1 MSEKSNTKVS
11 NNGVNETGS
20 SSESLSPGRCPM
32 ERANVPSRQ
41 SVTARRIWS
50 TQDNHTLMKFYYQ
63 SQPDKRGYRKRLLS
77 IWNKNKMFAAT
88 EQRLCDQV
96 RIIMKRGWFSE
107 LQLEEV
113 RRTATENE
121 IKTNNS
127 EIKHQAQESS
137 EHDNEGNQDKSKES
151 DPQIKNKNTS
161 EIPVPD
167 KPNRIDEGRNDILE
181 ELIRLMKED
190 ELPKPLTLRILT
202 EHE

>member
-32 ERANVPSRQ
+32 ERAHGPSRQ
-41 SVTARRIWS
+41 SATARRIWS

-121 IKTNNS
+121 IKTSNS
-127 EIKHQAQESS
+127 EIKHQA
-137 EHDNEGNQDKSKES
+137 H
-151 DPQIKNKNTS
+151 
-161 EIPVPD
+161 
-167 KPNRIDEGRNDILE
+167 
-181 ELIRLMKED
+181 
-190 ELPKPLTLRILT
+190 
-202 EHE
+202 